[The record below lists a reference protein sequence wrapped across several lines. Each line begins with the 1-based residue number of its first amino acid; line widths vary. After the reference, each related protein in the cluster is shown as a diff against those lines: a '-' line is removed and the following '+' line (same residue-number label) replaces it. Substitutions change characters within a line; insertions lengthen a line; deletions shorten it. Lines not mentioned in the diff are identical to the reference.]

1 MSLTQQPD
9 PVSAASDSQ
18 TELSKR
24 KVRPKSVT
32 APTTRSQ
39 SQKDSTTEDVFG
51 SQTLQ
56 RTAGKPDLR
65 DDLPSGLSD
74 QITQGRDN
82 YPTDDF
88 FIELPGPSQHLAEQP
103 LSFFRFQTVLEL
115 ATPCLLPL
123 LERPQP
129 GFMLLLSF
137 SETPLSLLH
146 FS

>member
-56 RTAGKPDLR
+56 RTTGKPDLR

-82 YPTDDF
+82 YPMTQPRLSIQPTDRIVLTPGGAQRVSD
-88 FIELPGPSQHLAEQP
+88 LPTGINGEQRGGR
-103 LSFFRFQTVLEL
+103 LVVTTKL
-115 ATPCLLPL
+115 
-123 LERPQP
+123 
-129 GFMLLLSF
+129 
-137 SETPLSLLH
+137 
-146 FS
+146 

>member
-1 MSLTQQPD
+1 MTNRD
-9 PVSAASDSQ
+9 
-18 TELSKR
+18 TR
-24 KVRPKSVT
+24 TKSTSHSGT

-82 YPTDDF
+82 LQT
-88 FIELPGPSQHLAEQP
+88 EL
-103 LSFFRFQTVLEL
+103 
-115 ATPCLLPL
+115 C
-123 LERPQP
+123 
-129 GFMLLLSF
+129 
-137 SETPLSLLH
+137 
-146 FS
+146 